1 MHGGKIHVTF
11 NSSVKTD
18 ERFEINLRMPN
29 RLGFVED
36 VEVLFNRRGEEPGAE
51 KRIFL
56 TYSEENSNETYS
68 SFIGETVFSQ
78 PGYRTFF
85 IKLNLNGNYTELKC
99 GKLYNEGIIS
109 NNGGNFWQMFVYL
122 KDFETPDDMKGG
134 IWYHIYV
141 DTFCSEDLPEN
152 LNVESW
158 DTFPKWKPDPD
169 GIYRNNQRYGGN
181 LKGIISKL
189 DYLQALS
196 VTVIFLSP
204 IFKSEYQDGYSIDD
218 YEAISKF
225 IGSWD
230 DLELLHKECKKRGMK
245 LVLDIVPNHS
255 GPNNPLIQKHPEMYK
270 WKDAEK
276 TIPECW
282 WDYPHLRKFDTDSDV
297 YYDYWEKWLRLYSHY
312 CDGVRIDVM
321 DELPD
326 KVLEFIFK
334 RTPFI
339 CGEVWKNGVNNND
352 GREYLTGNKTHA
364 LMNYQFGNMILRYVR
379 FRNVENF
386 LKVFQNVFTLYPPM
400 ALDVSPIF
408 LTSHDTARL
417 PNMMTNPLMKDAV
430 ENGVEYE
437 KMCDIDKDPRWYDE
451 KRNMDTL
458 KFRTYEKGADSV
470 PDEDKEKAFNLA
482 RDAIFLQYTSPGVPS
497 VFAGD
502 EVFMNGLIDPFN
514 RKTFPWES
522 YNMIV
527 EKLIELVQKGT
538 LKEYK
543 SVFSNSEDYGEKMLE
558 FYVQIGLFRMN
569 YREIFSDSR
578 NFEPIFCDKEVIMY
592 KWKNLFIIKN
602 WNDYAIENKYYSNGE
617 IVFSYNESTKN
628 PEIIPGGE
636 AVVIKLKE

>member
-29 RLGFVED
+29 KLGFVED
-36 VEVLFNRRGEEPGAE
+36 VEVFFNRRGEEPGAE

-85 IKLNLNGNYTELKC
+85 IKMNLNGIYTELKC

-141 DTFCSEDLPEN
+141 DTFCSEELPEK
-152 LNVESW
+152 LKDKVVRW

-196 VTVIFLSP
+196 VNIIFLSP

-218 YEAISKF
+218 YEKISEY

-230 DLELLHKECKKRGMK
+230 DLKLLYKECKKRGMK
-245 LVLDIVPNHS
+245 LILDIVPNHS

-270 WKDAEK
+270 WKDAKK
-276 TIPECW
+276 TVPECW
-282 WDYPHLRKFDTDSDV
+282 WGYQHLRKFNTDSKG
-297 YYDYWEKWLRLYSHY
+297 YYNHLEKWLRLYSHY
-312 CDGVRIDVM
+312 CDGIRIDVM

-334 RTPFI
+334 RIPFI
-339 CGEVWKNGVNNND
+339 CGEVWKNGVNKE
-352 GREYLTGNKTHA
+352 REYLIGNKTHA

-386 LKVFQNVFTLYPPM
+386 LKVFQDVFNLYPPM

-408 LTSHDTARL
+408 LASHDTA
-417 PNMMTNPLMKDAV
+417 
-430 ENGVEYE
+430 
-437 KMCDIDKDPRWYDE
+437 
-451 KRNMDTL
+451 
-458 KFRTYEKGADSV
+458 
-470 PDEDKEKAFNLA
+470 
-482 RDAIFLQYTSPGVPS
+482 
-497 VFAGD
+497 
-502 EVFMNGLIDPFN
+502 
-514 RKTFPWES
+514 
-522 YNMIV
+522 
-527 EKLIELVQKGT
+527 
-538 LKEYK
+538 
-543 SVFSNSEDYGEKMLE
+543 
-558 FYVQIGLFRMN
+558 
-569 YREIFSDSR
+569 
-578 NFEPIFCDKEVIMY
+578 
-592 KWKNLFIIKN
+592 
-602 WNDYAIENKYYSNGE
+602 
-617 IVFSYNESTKN
+617 
-628 PEIIPGGE
+628 
-636 AVVIKLKE
+636 